1 VVTYLVRVWLPD
13 RPGVLG
19 AVASRIGA
27 VRGDVVGIDILERD
41 GGVAVDELA
50 VTLPDASLLDLM
62 LQEIGEVDRVRV
74 EQVLPARVPMPDP
87 RLDALETAVRLV
99 EARSVRSLLGTLLAR
114 SASDFDAE
122 WGAVLDT
129 GTGRSLDRVG
139 PAPDPRWLAA
149 YDAGHRA
156 GTRGGESDPSP
167 ADVAWADL
175 DVAGLAIVLG
185 RAERPFR
192 RRERLQLALL
202 ARVADRRFADLVER
216 EAMLSHPG
224 TCASGPRPLASDLG
238 ARPGAAL
245 GRDASPDTPAPVT
258 QASLG
263 PSPDAP

>member
-62 LQEIGEVDRVRV
+62 LQEIG
-74 EQVLPARVPMPDP
+74 
-87 RLDALETAVRLV
+87 
-99 EARSVRSLLGTLLAR
+99 SVRSLLGTLLAR